1 VRVAKLRFASL
12 DCPPRAA
19 GGALSAHERAERRE
33 NMLNL
38 YSLAILLVRRLAAYV
53 RGIARHDPDLARQ
66 MRRALT
72 SVPLN
77 IAEGMDARGRN
88 RIARYD
94 TALGSQNEVIAC
106 LDVGEALEYIAVAP
120 EDRDLAQRVRAT
132 LLRLIKPR
140 R

>member
-1 VRVAKLRFASL
+1 LTALRAPL
-12 DCPPRAA
+12 VGLAPRT
-19 GGALSAHERAERRE
+19 GRKKWCTMFH
-33 NMLNL
+33 L
-38 YSLAILLVRRLAAYV
+38 YTLAILLVQRLARYV
-53 RGIARHDPDLARQ
+53 QEIERHDPDLARQ

-77 IAEGMDARGRN
+77 LAEGMNARGKN
-88 RIARYD
+88 RVARYD
-94 TALGSQNEVIAC
+94 TSLGSHNEVIAC

-132 LLRLIKPR
+132 LLRLVYPR

>member
-1 VRVAKLRFASL
+1 LTALRAPL
-12 DCPPRAA
+12 VGLAPRT
-19 GGALSAHERAERRE
+19 GTKKWCTMFH
-33 NMLNL
+33 L
-38 YSLAILLVRRLAAYV
+38 YTLAILLVQRLARYV
-53 RGIARHDPDLARQ
+53 REIERHDPDLARQ

-77 IAEGMDARGRN
+77 LAEGMNARGKN
-88 RIARYD
+88 RVARYD
-94 TALGSQNEVIAC
+94 TSLGSHNEVIAC

-132 LLRLIKPR
+132 LLRLVYPR